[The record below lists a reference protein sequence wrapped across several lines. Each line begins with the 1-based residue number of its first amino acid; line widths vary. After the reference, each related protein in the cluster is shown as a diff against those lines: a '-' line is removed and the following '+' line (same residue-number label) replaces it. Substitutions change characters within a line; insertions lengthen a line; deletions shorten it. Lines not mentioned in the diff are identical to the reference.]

1 MLKLKPILFYF
12 LLLFTASCSSNKLS
26 GSWEFI
32 DIYEGEI
39 RNTDTL
45 KTKTNNSRYGTG
57 ILTFNQNKTFSSM
70 GNSGTYQL
78 EKNLLKMKYNGD
90 EKVTLMKIS
99 KVSKDNLLL
108 FSMAGSPK
116 TWFYKKVKE
125 RENKK

>member
-1 MLKLKPILFYF
+1 MFKLKSILFYF
-12 LLLFTASCSSNKLS
+12 LLFLVISCSSNKLS

-45 KTKTNNSRYGTG
+45 KTQTNNSRYGTG
-57 ILTFNQNKTFSSM
+57 ILTFYQNKTFSSM
-70 GNSGTYQL
+70 GSSGTYQI
-78 EKNLLKMKYNGD
+78 ENNLLKMKYND
-90 EKVTLMKIS
+90 ETITPMKIS
-99 KVSKDNLLL
+99 NVSKNYLLL

-125 RENKK
+125 KKNNK